1 MTHSHASR
9 AVDSGHDRIGRF
21 RSPRRGATGGRSRP
35 HDVEG
40 ARMTDTAATDL
51 GAQLR
56 AYMTDDTSVEEAT
69 TTALRIAIR
78 RGMLP
83 PGLRL
88 RQEDLAEQLGVSR
101 IPLRDAFRRLE
112 AEGLVE
118 IEGRRG
124 ARVRSLSA
132 DDVAEIYELLIMI
145 EVPLMRLAVRNLD
158 AIAMARVLELSEHMD
173 AVSQDDEVGRLSR
186 KAFYGELYR
195 HSGRPRIRSLVLQL
209 RDDVHRYHVLKN
221 IGASLHAHA
230 QLRECIRNRD
240 ADGAA
245 AEMRR
250 HLRMSR
256 DDLVA
261 VLRREERARENA
273 SRRGRQR
280 V

>member
-1 MTHSHASR
+1 MILKTR
-9 AVDSGHDRIGRF
+9 Q
-21 RSPRRGATGGRSRP
+21 
-35 HDVEG
+35 
-40 ARMTDTAATDL
+40 MTDRARNGVGSSIGDE
-51 GAQLR
+51 LR
-56 AYMTDDTSVEEAT
+56 AFMPTDASVEEAA

-78 RGMLP
+78 RGVLP
-83 PGLRL
+83 PGIRL

-132 DDVAEIYELLIMI
+132 DDVAEIYELLQMI
-145 EVPLMRLAVRNLD
+145 EAHLMRLAVRNIDD
-158 AIAMARVLELSEHMD
+158 AAIDRVLALSEQMD
-173 AVSQDDEVGRLSR
+173 AVPQDDEAGRLSR

-195 HSGRPRIRSLVLQL
+195 YSGRPRIRNMALQL

-221 IGASLHAHA
+221 LGASLHAHA
-230 QLRECIRNRD
+230 KLRECIRNRD
-240 ADGAA
+240 AEGAA

-250 HLRMSR
+250 HIRMSR

-261 VLRREERARENA
+261 VLRREERARDA
-273 SRRGRQR
+273 GARRTAARQR
-280 V
+280 R

>member
-1 MTHSHASR
+1 MTLESGSMIDQSANGAGTDVGNGVGNGIGVQLR
-9 AVDSGHDRIGRF
+9 TWMPVDS
-21 RSPRRGATGGRSRP
+21 
-35 HDVEG
+35 
-40 ARMTDTAATDL
+40 
-51 GAQLR
+51 
-56 AYMTDDTSVEEAT
+56 SVEEAT

-83 PGLRL
+83 PGFRL

-132 DDVAEIYELLIMI
+132 DDVAEIYELLSMI
-145 EVPLMRLAVRNLD
+145 EMHLMRLAVRNLD
-158 AIAMARVLELSEHMD
+158 DAAVERLLALSEQMD
-173 AVSQDDEVGRLSR
+173 AVRDEDETGRLTR
-186 KAFYGELYR
+186 KAFYAELYR
-195 HSGRPRIRSLVLQL
+195 YSDRPRMRNLALQL
-209 RDDVHRYHVLKN
+209 RDDVHRYHVLKHP
-221 IGASLHAHA
+221 GTSLHAHA
-230 QLRECIRNRD
+230 KLREYIRNRD

-250 HLRMSR
+250 HIRMSR

-261 VLRREERARENA
+261 ILRREERARA
-273 SRRGRQR
+273 AATRRTVSRSRR
-280 V
+280 

>member
-1 MTHSHASR
+1 MIDR
-9 AVDSGHDRIGRF
+9 A
-21 RSPRRGATGGRSRP
+21 RSDG
-35 HDVEG
+35 
-40 ARMTDTAATDL
+40 L

-56 AYMTDDTSVEEAT
+56 DYMPGDASVEEAA
-69 TTALRIAIR
+69 TTALRVAIR
-78 RGMLP
+78 RGLLP

-118 IEGRRG
+118 IESRRG

-132 DDVAEIYELLIMI
+132 DDVAEIYEMLIMI
-145 EVPLMRLAVRNLD
+145 ETHLMRLAVRNLD
-158 AIAMARVLELSEHMD
+158 AAAVERLLELSEHMD
-173 AVSQDDEVGRLSR
+173 SVPQDDEIGRLSR

-195 HSGRPRIRSLVLQL
+195 HSGRPRIKNLALQL

-221 IGASLHAHA
+221 LDASLHAHA
-230 QLRECIRNRD
+230 TLRECIRVRD
-240 ADGAA
+240 AEGAA

-256 DDLVA
+256 DDLVRI
-261 VLRREERARENA
+261 LRREERARDA
-273 SRRGRQR
+273 SARRGRQR
-280 V
+280 P

>member
-1 MTHSHASR
+1 
-9 AVDSGHDRIGRF
+9 
-21 RSPRRGATGGRSRP
+21 
-35 HDVEG
+35 
-40 ARMTDTAATDL
+40 MTDVSVNGI

-56 AYMTDDTSVEEAT
+56 GYMPGESSVEEAT
-69 TTALRIAIR
+69 TIALRVAIR
-78 RGMLP
+78 RGVLP

-132 DDVAEIYELLIMI
+132 DDVAEIYEMLIMI
-145 EVPLMRLAVRNLD
+145 ETHLMRLAVRNLD
-158 AIAMARVLELSEHMD
+158 DAAVGRLLQLSEHMD
-173 AVSQDDEVGRLSR
+173 AVPQDDEAGRLSR
-186 KAFYGELYR
+186 KAFYSELYR
-195 HSGRPRIRSLVLQL
+195 HSGRPRIRNLVLQL

-221 IGASLHAHA
+221 LGASLHAHA
-230 QLRECIRNRD
+230 KLRECIQQRD
-240 ADGAA
+240 AEGAA

-261 VLRREERARENA
+261 VLRREERARRVGA
-273 SRRGRQR
+273 RRARAR
-280 V
+280 A

>member
-1 MTHSHASR
+1 MATTR
-9 AVDSGHDRIGRF
+9 DVLGGTVRTP
-21 RSPRRGATGGRSRP
+21 PRRAARREAAEATGTPDRRANG
-35 HDVEG
+35 
-40 ARMTDTAATDL
+40 L
-51 GAQLR
+51 GGQLR
-56 AYMTDDTSVEEAT
+56 DYMPADASVEEAT
-69 TTALRIAIR
+69 TTALRVAIR
-78 RGMLP
+78 RGILA

-145 EVPLMRLAVRNLD
+145 ETHLMRAAVRNLD
-158 AIAMARVLELSEHMD
+158 DPAVDRVLELSEQMD
-173 AVSQDDEVGRLSR
+173 AVPQDDDEARRLSR
-186 KAFYGELYR
+186 KAFYGELYG
-195 HSGRPRIRSLVLQL
+195 HSGRPRIRNLALQL

-221 IGASLHAHA
+221 LGASLHAHA
-230 QLRECIRNRD
+230 ALRECIRNRD
-240 ADGAA
+240 AEGAA

-250 HLRMSR
+250 HIRMSR

-261 VLRREERARENA
+261 ALRREERTRDASARRA
-273 SRRGRQR
+273 RQR
-280 V
+280 A